1 MELLFVIAIFD
12 SGDHQGYWCDDE
24 NDCLDNPCDATI
36 HDCRKTAE
44 ESLGEIP
51 RKYDARIFSL
61 QLSPAPKPVSEDQIS
76 QSLPEFLT
84 K

>member
-12 SGDHQGYWCDDE
+12 SGVHQGYWSDDDSDWL
-24 NDCLDNPCDATI
+24 NLCDATI
-36 HDCRKTAE
+36 HESRKSAE

-61 QLSPAPKPVSEDQIS
+61 QAALPPKPVSEDSIS